1 MLYRSN
7 KKYTFIEQCEGNGV
21 RVIVPCTPVSSTNK
35 TDCRDITEIL
45 LKVALSTITLTPL
58 PSHCSMKVYF
68 LLLRYNIILHFMV
81 GFSAF
86 NMYSMA
92 PFYGEMKAEKNG
104 MAAYNIPNL

>member
-1 MLYRSN
+1 
-7 KKYTFIEQCEGNGV
+7 
-21 RVIVPCTPVSSTNK
+21 
-35 TDCRDITEIL
+35 
-45 LKVALSTITLTPL
+45 
-58 PSHCSMKVYF
+58 MKVYF